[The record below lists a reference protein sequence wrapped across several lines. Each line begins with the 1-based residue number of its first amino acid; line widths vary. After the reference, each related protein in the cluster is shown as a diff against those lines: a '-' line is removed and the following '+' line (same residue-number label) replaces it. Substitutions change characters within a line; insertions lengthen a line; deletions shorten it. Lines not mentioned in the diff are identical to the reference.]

1 MALLPTRQRDQIMLG
16 LVIASLGLGYAFFTY
31 LWQPKDEELTATQA
45 RVDSLVVM
53 NQRAKSELAQGKTQ
67 EIKAEAQRYAADLDV
82 MRRLVPTGNEVPA
95 LLEQVSTAARRVG
108 LDIADVQPLPLL
120 TGDQYDAYKYR
131 LSVRGSFHEIAVLLG
146 NVGSLQRI
154 VAPINL
160 TLAPISLGVN
170 GRKQAKMQPIE
181 ARFEIQTYVVRT
193 APPAPPAPPRTA
205 RPAKAAGEPAES
217 GEKL

>member
-1 MALLPTRQRDQIMLG
+1 MAILPSTDRDKYAL
-16 LVIASLGLGYAFFTY
+16 IAIIAAIGIVYGYYTY
-31 LWQPKDEELTATQA
+31 LWQPKDVELSASQS

-53 NQRAKSELAQGKTQ
+53 NQRAKSELARGKTQ
-67 EIKAEAQRYAADLDV
+67 ELKAEAQRFSADLDV

-120 TGDQYDAYKYR
+120 SGDQYDAYKYR
-131 LSVRGSFHEIAVLLG
+131 LSMRGDYHQIGQLLA
-146 NVGSLQRI
+146 NIGSLQRI

-160 TLAPISLGVN
+160 TLAPVAAAAGGSKRARTQQV
-170 GRKQAKMQPIE
+170 E
-181 ARFEIQTYVVRT
+181 ARFEIQTYVARNVPVPVVRV
-193 APPAPPAPPRTA
+193 
-205 RPAKAAGEPAES
+205 KGAGEPEAAKP

>member
-1 MALLPTRQRDQIMLG
+1 MALLPARTRDQYMLLAILAALALAG
-16 LVIASLGLGYAFFTY
+16 LYYYY
-31 LWQPKDEELTATQA
+31 LWQPKTQELDLSQA
-45 RVDSLVVM
+45 HVDSLVVI

-67 EIKAEAQRYAADLDV
+67 ELKAEAERVSLDLDV

-131 LSVRGSFHEIAVLLG
+131 LSVRGDFHEIGVLLA

-160 TLAPISLGVN
+160 TLAPVN
-170 GRKQAKMQPIE
+170 TAAGGRRRAKSQPIE
-181 ARFEIQTYVVRT
+181 ARFEIQTYVART
-193 APPAPPAPPRTA
+193 VPLPA
-205 RPAKAAGEPAES
+205 RPAAKS
-217 GEKL
+217 GDKS